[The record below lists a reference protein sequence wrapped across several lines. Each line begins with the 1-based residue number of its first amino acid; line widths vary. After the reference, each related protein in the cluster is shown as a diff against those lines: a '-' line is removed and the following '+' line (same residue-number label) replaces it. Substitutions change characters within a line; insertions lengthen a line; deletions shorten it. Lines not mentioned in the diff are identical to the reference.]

1 LLFMESPF
9 VESLPEEL
17 EALFKALS
25 KALFKV
31 SEALS
36 VGITGPVIIVTI
48 FAVAFIAFVIFAI
61 IKDRRRKLT
70 TGVENMVGKVAV
82 TETEL
87 NPRGTV
93 LAEGELWTAIA
104 EGSKIKADEEVII
117 TKVAGLKLWV
127 TKKSKEK
134 EDK

>member
-1 LLFMESPF
+1 MLFMESPF

-36 VGITGPVIIVTI
+36 VGITGPVIVAAI

-61 IKDRRRKLT
+61 IKDQRRKLA
-70 TGVENMVGKVAV
+70 TGKEDMIGKVAI
-82 TETEL
+82 TQTEL

-104 EGSKIKADEEVII
+104 EGSKIKADEEVVI